1 MIGLDTNV
9 LLRAVTRDDPVHSPL
24 ARTLIGALDEARPG
38 YINIVVL
45 VEFSWSLRTRYKYER
60 GAIIDAVE
68 ALLQS
73 AAFVVASRDAV
84 NAALARSR
92 DDGLHFADALIG
104 ELNRVAGCHTT
115 MTFDKPASK
124 RAAFTQLV

>member
-45 VEFSWSLRTRYKYER
+45 VEFSWSLRTSVP
-60 GAIIDAVE
+60 APTDDSHWA
-68 ALLQS
+68 ANQS
-73 AAFVVASRDAV
+73 
-84 NAALARSR
+84 
-92 DDGLHFADALIG
+92 
-104 ELNRVAGCHTT
+104 
-115 MTFDKPASK
+115 
-124 RAAFTQLV
+124 